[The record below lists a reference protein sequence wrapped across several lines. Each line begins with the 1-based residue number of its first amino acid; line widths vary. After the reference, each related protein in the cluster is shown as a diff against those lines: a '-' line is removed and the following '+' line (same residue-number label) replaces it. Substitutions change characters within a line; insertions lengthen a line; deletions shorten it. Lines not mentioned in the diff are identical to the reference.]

1 MNGDLSTSC
10 NLSNCD
16 CDKPK
21 PMTDQRA
28 RVLASD
34 MMTATSLVSKINN
47 QRNRIAGGY
56 DIPTNEPGPINI
68 VAQAL
73 ADERQRVWE
82 EAANV
87 AEQAIPKAHTYASEN
102 ADIYRAQDDAKL
114 IIVKAI
120 RAKSHA
126 GQEG

>member
-28 RVLASD
+28 RELAED
-34 MMTATSLVSKINN
+34 CK
-47 QRNRIAGGY
+47 
-56 DIPTNEPGPINI
+56 
-68 VAQAL
+68 AQDPRAAQFIEKAL
-73 ADERQRVWE
+73 ADERRRVWE
-82 EAANV
+82 EAA
-87 AEQAIPKAHTYASEN
+87 
-102 ADIYRAQDDAKL
+102 KL
-114 IIVKAI
+114 ICPYCNDPEWVTSDPEGDHLSPHTGTVFVCKSRKI
-120 RAKSHA
+120 RAKAHA

>member
-28 RVLASD
+28 RAFNEHRAKLEQAID
-34 MMTATSLVSKINN
+34 NMEKTSVCL
-47 QRNRIAGGY
+47 
-56 DIPTNEPGPINI
+56 DIFDR
-68 VAQAL
+68 AL
-73 ADERQRVWE
+73 ADERRRVWE
-82 EAANV
+82 EAAKMAKEK
-87 AEQAIPKAHTYASEN
+87 AERTLSSQHLDIPGYKHGYRGGLLGL
-102 ADIYRAQDDAKL
+102 ADE
-114 IIVKAI
+114 I
-120 RAKSHA
+120 RAKAHA

>member
-28 RVLASD
+28 RAEMNELELRARKIANELVVL
-34 MMTATSLVSKINN
+34 
-47 QRNRIAGGY
+47 GGAARESY
-56 DIPTNEPGPINI
+56 ILT
-68 VAQAL
+68 AL
-73 ADERQRVWE
+73 ADERRRVWE
-82 EAANV
+82 EAKLIADTV
-87 AEQAIPKAHTYASEN
+87 AAKHPAPEDWMARLAALSISN
-102 ADIYRAQDDAKL
+102 LMDAK
-114 IIVKAI
+114 A
-120 RAKSHA
+120 HA